1 MRSKTWRSTRAPRML
16 SICQL
21 GGNSIA
27 GLEAMVTWGSGT
39 RPIAFPP
46 DTTRLS
52 TTTCPRLGSEE
63 SSLGFP
69 RSGSE
74 RALVA
79 ASRQNSNKL
88 QDIEAESRLSL
99 RGGRGAARLLHHA
112 TGSRL
117 RIQLGIALAPCR
129 QRKAGPSTER
139 ALHGPPVSFTY
150 LLPVTRRIPPP
161 GAKVTPAIECIAS

>member
-1 MRSKTWRSTRAPRML
+1 MRSSRNKAPPLTTRML

-52 TTTCPRLGSEE
+52 TTTCPHLGSEG

-99 RGGRGAARLLHHA
+99 RGRRGPAGLISPRHRLAVADTAGHCSRTMSAAEGWPEHGEGS
-112 TGSRL
+112 TGSASIL
-117 RIQLGIALAPCR
+117 HVPPTGHSAHSPAWR
-129 QRKAGPSTER
+129 QSHAGD
-139 ALHGPPVSFTY
+139 
-150 LLPVTRRIPPP
+150 
-161 GAKVTPAIECIAS
+161 